1 LCEAFLGIK
10 PYFELFCFPFHLKP
24 QLGFYNLDVVGGAG
38 LQLRQ
43 EKDKVYIPYKLSST
57 VINWKPKWL
66 YIENQWETLPAVTL
80 GPPTRRPEWNKKLVD
95 NSQISELLDRIVRL
109 RQKRITGEAVVFDWL
124 KRRIQPLQARET
136 FGFQYQGTTDPSR
149 FSEEEIS
156 DREVFSRVQRLLKN
170 VKDVL
175 VVPDAFWSANAP
187 KKV

>member
-1 LCEAFLGIK
+1 M
-10 PYFELFCFPFHLKP
+10 
-24 QLGFYNLDVVGGAG
+24 
-38 LQLRQ
+38 
-43 EKDKVYIPYKLSST
+43 YIPYKLSST

-156 DREVFSRVQRLLKN
+156 N
-170 VKDVL
+170 
-175 VVPDAFWSANAP
+175 
-187 KKV
+187 